1 MKNVKKTLFLPIEI
15 IARELDSKL
24 LIAHKAIEK
33 GFNVVIGPKGAVYKT
48 AKSYGTGIYFY
59 KDHSLLSADML
70 AELSLLGLKIA
81 VLDEEGLSWPS
92 PEEYF
97 HKRINDKVF
106 KVSDAIFA
114 WGERQY
120 EIIKKN
126 PVS

>member
-59 KDHSLLSADML
+59 KDHVSNKLV
-70 AELSLLGLKIA
+70 KITNGS
-81 VLDEEGLSWPS
+81 E
-92 PEEYF
+92 
-97 HKRINDKVF
+97 K
-106 KVSDAIFA
+106 
-114 WGERQY
+114 
-120 EIIKKN
+120 EI
-126 PVS
+126 SE